1 MRAISIPQA
10 RGRAAGFTLI
20 EILIA
25 LAIFGILLAV
35 GIPMMG
41 NWLTSTKAAGAT
53 EFYAE
58 GFRLARAQAVTHN
71 AASRITL
78 TENSTSGQYDWQ
90 VDICFPTPSEPCN
103 DSDGTWSTA
112 TTVATGDPEGAAG
125 FKSVVRSAATLPKTD
140 VLQPTLRPAG
150 ATTVYFTPVGWV
162 DTSVPARLT
171 LLELAPSF
179 AHAGEFPS
187 TAVAITL
194 AGMAAKCDPTRA
206 LPDSRAC
213 P

>member
-1 MRAISIPQA
+1 MRAVSA
-10 RGRAAGFTLI
+10 LHERGRAAGFTLI
-20 EILIA
+20 EVLIG

-35 GIPMMG
+35 GIPMLG
-41 NWLTSTKAAGAT
+41 GWLTSARAAGAT

-78 TENSTSGQYDWQ
+78 TENTTNGQYDWQ

-103 DSDGTWSTA
+103 DSDGAWSTA
-112 TTVATGDPEGAAG
+112 TAAASGDPEGAAG
-125 FKSVVRSAATLPKTD
+125 FKSVVRSGTTLPSTE

-171 LLELAPSF
+171 RLDLAPSF

-187 TAVAITL
+187 SAIAITL
-194 AGMAAKCDPTRA
+194 AGMAARCDPTRA